1 MVGDD
6 VIDLVDPE
14 AWPGAC
20 HPRFESRVFTPAECA
35 TIAAS
40 PRPTCARW
48 VHWAAK
54 ESAYKAARQRVGTT
68 VFAPRRFVV
77 RLASAGSGAV
87 HHGADRFLLRVAL
100 DHDAVHA
107 IAWHPPATGLLVAD
121 VARLPGTTPTPAQ
134 LSAAARALAV
144 QALAGAL
151 EVAASRLAIV
161 RAAGA
166 PPRLLLDG
174 RPVRAALSLSH
185 HGALVGFA
193 CLLTPGEETP

>member
-20 HPRFESRVFTPAECA
+20 HPRFESRVFTPAERA

-40 PRPTCARW
+40 RRPTCARW

-54 ESAYKAARQRVGTT
+54 ESAYKAARQRVETT

-77 RLASAGSGAV
+77 RLAAAGSGAV
-87 HHGADRFLLRVAL
+87 RHGADRFLLRVAL
-100 DHDAVHA
+100 DHEAVHA
-107 IAWHPPATGLLVAD
+107 IAWHPAATGRLVAD
-121 VARLPGTTPTPAQ
+121 VARLPRPPTPAQ

-151 EVAASRLAIV
+151 GVAAARLAID

-185 HGALVGFA
+185 HGALVAFA
-193 CLLTPGEETP
+193 CLLTPAEETP